1 MNHQHI
7 VCFLDEK
14 MALFLMNISNHE
26 NHEIE
31 EIYAPVQGTQVGVH
45 EIFEQKHYLPVVL
58 HFYSLCYVFGS

>member
-1 MNHQHI
+1 
-7 VCFLDEK
+7 
-14 MALFLMNISNHE
+14 MALFLMNITNHE

-45 EIFEQKHYLPVVL
+45 EIFAQKHYLPVVL